1 MSLRLHITIQDM
13 PQETSHDISRHLTTS
28 HCSLQSPDIPL
39 LRLQQSSCARQTT
52 TNDDD
57 ISNVLCYVHLC
68 AVFIRAMGLISGCKD
83 GEQSRKTI
91 SWMVSWHQMTPDTR
105 WHQEMV
111 SYGLLWSPLT
121 SSYCTLHFSALWQC
135 DERHPTVLFIGWGTV
150 SSAMCQDT
158 KSALHSSAHGRANR
172 SKEKT
177 LNLSNLS
184 NKLKAT
190 SSLVM
195 FRVQWIY
202 LQQNKVI
209 SYNFMISK
217 EYQGFVQEYPGH
229 NQASWVVTGFNSCT
243 LTMCVFTSS
252 LSSQSLRYLLSSFLI
267 DFLGFLTTYL
277 R

>member
-1 MSLRLHITIQDM
+1 
-13 PQETSHDISRHLTTS
+13 
-28 HCSLQSPDIPL
+28 
-39 LRLQQSSCARQTT
+39 
-52 TNDDD
+52 
-57 ISNVLCYVHLC
+57 
-68 AVFIRAMGLISGCKD
+68 MGLISGCKD

-91 SWMVSWHQMTPDTR
+91 SWMVSWHQMTPDDTR
-105 WHQEMV
+105 RWSPMV
-111 SYGLLWSPLT
+111 SSYIFLLYSALLCT
-121 SSYCTLHFSALWQC
+121 SLRFSALLCTSLHFSALWQC